1 MNESHPRKKQPQLVR
16 QRLLDATAGIA
27 ATQGVGAVTIQSVAQ
42 AAGVTKGGLF
52 HHFANKDDLIQEVI
66 RQQIAQVDVM
76 VDEALTQ
83 DSGHGCFTRAYV
95 LAIFALGETTAPVSL
110 ALLAEPGLNA
120 AWASWLTARLQRH
133 AATDTGLALTGVRMA
148 ADGVWLADLWP
159 SDDMIGARDA
169 LRQHLLDLTRKE
181 PA

>member
-1 MNESHPRKKQPQLVR
+1 MNGSQHRKKQPEIVR

-27 ATQGVGAVTIQSVAQ
+27 AAQGLHAVTIQSVST

-52 HHFANKDDLIQEVI
+52 HHFANKDDLIHEVI
-66 RQQIAQVDVM
+66 RQQLAQVDVV
-76 VDEALTQ
+76 VDEALVH

-95 LAIFALGETTAPVSL
+95 LAIFAMGATTAPVSL
-110 ALLAEPGLNA
+110 ALFTEPGLNEAWA
-120 AWASWLTARLQRH
+120 AWLAARLERH
-133 AATDTGLALTGVRMA
+133 AATDSGVALAAVRMA

-159 SDDMIGARDA
+159 AAYSIGDRDA